1 MDNSMKKFIKQKIRE
16 QIIDGQNMN
25 QAMQQSCNTMTPED
39 YGSYETVLK
48 KVEDSLKNVD
58 EETRIRVMQKIHAP
72 LENLKQ
78 EEIKLKQEYNTTNM
92 TGDSMPD
99 QGTQYWSTILST
111 LCELGPDFE

>member
-1 MDNSMKKFIKQKIRE
+1 MKKFIKQKIRE
-16 QIIDGQNMN
+16 QMIDGQNMN
-25 QAMQQSCNTMTPED
+25 QAMQQSCDTMTPEH

-48 KVEDSLKNVD
+48 KVEDALRNVD
-58 EETRIRVMQKIHAP
+58 KETRARVMQKIHIP

-78 EEIKLKQEYNTTNM
+78 EEIRLKQEYKTTNM